1 MRRHAVGIALVAA
14 VAMLPWCPRPVAADM
29 DKATRIRLLKSVVYL
44 ESLERSGGRLRGVT
58 RGSGTIISTSGHIL
72 TNDHVIFNEKTGR
85 LHDAVAVSLTTSF
98 VKKPTRVCM
107 AYPRKARRVKRL
119 DLAVIRCDADLYGRP
134 LRKRITWRPM
144 KVGRSATVVPG
155 DNLSIIGYPGVGG
168 MTITFTAGKV
178 SGFQPQSGYGPQ
190 AWIKTDAQ
198 ISPGVSGGAAVDGKG
213 QLVGVPTQIRFRAL
227 GRTDT
232 RIGMVRS
239 IDMARSLIRPIV
251 GSGPAPAPPA
261 PPPATPASGYTRI
274 TGKVVDASSGKAVRG
289 AKVLIIKPGVSVH
302 DVRNAT
308 LKLYLHSR
316 GTTNSRGAFKVSR
329 KLGRGAT
336 YGVVISAKGY
346 KVKRAE
352 GGIKLGA
359 GAPAT
364 LDVGKVK
371 LRRKGKKKKKARRR
385 RGGCGCSY

>member
-14 VAMLPWCPRPVAADM
+14 IALLPWCPRHVAADM

-44 ESLERSGGRLRGVT
+44 ESLVRVGGTYQAVS
-58 RGSGTIISTSGHIL
+58 RGSGTIISASGHIL
-72 TNDHVIFNEKTGR
+72 TNDHVISNTKTGR

-98 VKKPTRVCM
+98 VKKPTRVCL
-107 AYPRKARRVKRL
+107 AYPRKARRARSL
-119 DLAVIRCDADLYGRP
+119 DLAVIRCEADLSGRP
-134 LRKRITWRPM
+134 LRRKITWRPM
-144 KVGRSATVVPG
+144 KIGRSALVVPG
-155 DNLSIIGYPGVGG
+155 DNLSIMGYPGVGG

-178 SGFQPQSGYGPQ
+178 SGFQPQKRYGPQ

-213 QLVGVPTQIRFRAL
+213 RLVGVPTQIRFRAL

-239 IDMARSLIRPIV
+239 IDMARSLVRPVV
-251 GSGPAPAPPA
+251 GSGGASPAPPA
-261 PPPATPASGYTRI
+261 PPPSTPPSGYTRI
-274 TGKVVDASSGKAVRG
+274 TGTVVDAASGKAVRG

-302 DVRNAT
+302 EVRNDT

-316 GTTNSRGAFKVSR
+316 GTTNSRGAFKVTR
-329 KLGRGAT
+329 KLGRGAS

-352 GGIKLGA
+352 AGIKLGA

-371 LRRKGKKKKKARRR
+371 LRKKATKKRSRRQ
-385 RGGCGCSY
+385 GGCGCTV